1 MEIEDAEIK
10 IKIKIENIDEF
21 NQIIDNLKNDIQK
34 LNNFELKL
42 KTD

>member
-1 MEIEDAEIK
+1 MKIEET

-21 NQIIDNLKNDIQK
+21 NQLIDNLKNDIQK